1 MKSTFLLINQIIA
14 LHCIC
19 ELISR
24 NFFNSTLNT
33 IPSLSA
39 VVHYFHKHLHDSLI
53 FFLSSLGTGV
63 TSKLSYVLTEK
74 SILKPKGYILE
85 APFNCM
91 KDEVESFKASKIL
104 TFLGLKVESILNQ
117 SDMSFDSA
125 LWLPQIKEPVL
136 ILHAKDDEVI
146 PFDLAEQLYKNTK
159 EVKDNIEFVPFEA
172 DLRLRHD
179 GIYKAIAENPKIVT
193 DFVNKIENS

>member
-1 MKSTFLLINQIIA
+1 MILLFI
-14 LHCIC
+14 L
-19 ELISR
+19 
-24 NFFNSTLNT
+24 F
-33 IPSLSA
+33 
-39 VVHYFHKHLHDSLI
+39 
-53 FFLSSLGTGV
+53 SSLGTGV

-74 SILKPKGYILE
+74 STLRPKGYILE

-125 LWLPQIKEPVL
+125 LWLPQIKEPVM

-172 DLRLRHD
+172 DLRL
-179 GIYKAIAENPKIVT
+179 IKAGSDLRLT
-193 DFVNKIENS
+193 RG

>member
-1 MKSTFLLINQIIA
+1 MILLFI
-14 LHCIC
+14 L
-19 ELISR
+19 
-24 NFFNSTLNT
+24 F
-33 IPSLSA
+33 
-39 VVHYFHKHLHDSLI
+39 
-53 FFLSSLGTGV
+53 SSLGTGV

-74 SILKPKGYILE
+74 STLRPKGYILE

-125 LWLPQIKEPVL
+125 LWLPQIKEPVM

-179 GIYKAIAENPKIVT
+179 GIYKAIAENPRIVT
-193 DFVNKIENS
+193 DFVNKIENSWN